1 LVKIK
6 FFNLIRSKY
15 NIFSLETKE
24 GTLEDVIQ
32 EILLKH
38 QQIDQN
44 DLYGAVIFLNNKQ
57 IMHKDRMNQIINED
71 DELVFTHFVG
81 GG

>member
-6 FFNLIRSKY
+6 FFNLLRSKY
-15 NIFSLETKE
+15 NISMLETKE
-24 GTLEDVIQ
+24 GSLEDVIH
-32 EILLKH
+32 EIILKH
-38 QQIDQN
+38 QEIDPN
-44 DLYGAVIFLNNKQ
+44 DLYGAVIFLNNQQ
-57 IMHKDRMNQIINED
+57 IMHKDRLNQKVNED